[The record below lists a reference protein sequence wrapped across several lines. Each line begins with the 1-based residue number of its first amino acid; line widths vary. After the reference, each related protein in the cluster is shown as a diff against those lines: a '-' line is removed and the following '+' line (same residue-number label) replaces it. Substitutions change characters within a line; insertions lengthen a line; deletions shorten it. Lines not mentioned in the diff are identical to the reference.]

1 MKNFKLENY
10 TLLSQEEI
18 FHISTDVENFHH
30 VMPNYFK
37 SLNVVEQ
44 NDNVKIVIEKIKFL
58 GIPLKIK
65 TKHIITKPNIHKV
78 EILSG
83 PIKGTVFVESYI
95 QLKTGTMILINV
107 ELRFSGFMK
116 LFSFFQVY
124 LAKKMN
130 STMNDFVKSAEKFN
144 LSNTY
149 TNS

>member
-1 MKNFKLENY
+1 MKNFKLASY
-10 TLLSQEEI
+10 SSLPQEEI

-44 NDNVKIVIEKIKFL
+44 NDNEKIVIEKIKFL
-58 GIPLKIK
+58 GVPLKIK

-83 PIKGTVFVESYI
+83 PTKGTVFAESYI
-95 QLKTGTMILINV
+95 ALNTGTMISIDV
-107 ELRFSGFMK
+107 ELKFSGFMK
-116 LFSFFQVY
+116 LFSFFEVY
-124 LAKKMN
+124 VAKKMN
-130 STMNDFVKSAEKFN
+130 TTMSDFVKSAEKFN
-144 LSNTY
+144 SSNIH

>member
-18 FHISTDVENFHH
+18 FHISTDIENFHH

-44 NDNVKIVIEKIKFL
+44 NDNVKTVVEKIKFL
-58 GIPLKIK
+58 GISLKIK
-65 TKHIITKPNIHKV
+65 TKHTITKPDIHKV

-83 PIKGTVFVESYI
+83 PTKGTVFVESYI
-95 QLKTGTMILINV
+95 ALKTGTMILIDV
-107 ELRFSGFMK
+107 ELRFSGFIK
-116 LFSFFQVY
+116 LFSFFQAY
-124 LAKKMN
+124 AASKMN
-130 STMNDFVKSAEKFN
+130 STMSDFVKSAEKFSS
-144 LSNTY
+144 SNIY

>member
-1 MKNFKLENY
+1 MKNFKLEKY
-10 TLLSQEEI
+10 TSLSQKEI
-18 FHISTDVENFHH
+18 FHISTDIENFHH

-44 NDNVKIVIEKIKFL
+44 NDDVKIVIEKIKFL
-58 GIPLKIK
+58 GMHLKIK
-65 TKHIITKPNIHKV
+65 TKHVITKPNIHEV

-83 PIKGTVFVESYI
+83 PTKGTVFVESYI
-95 QLKTGTMILINV
+95 ALKTGTMISIDV

-116 LFSFFQVY
+116 LFSFFEVY
-124 LAKKMN
+124 VAKKMN

-144 LSNTY
+144 SSNIY

>member
-1 MKNFKLENY
+1 LKFFKLENY
-10 TLLSQEEI
+10 TILSQEEI

-37 SLNVVEQ
+37 SLDVVEQ

-58 GIPLKIK
+58 GVHLKIK

-95 QLKTGTMILINV
+95 GLKTGTMISIDV
-107 ELRFSGFMK
+107 ELRFSGVMK
-116 LFSFFQVY
+116 LFSFFESYV
-124 LAKKMN
+124 AKKMN

-144 LSNTY
+144 SSHIY
-149 TNS
+149 TND